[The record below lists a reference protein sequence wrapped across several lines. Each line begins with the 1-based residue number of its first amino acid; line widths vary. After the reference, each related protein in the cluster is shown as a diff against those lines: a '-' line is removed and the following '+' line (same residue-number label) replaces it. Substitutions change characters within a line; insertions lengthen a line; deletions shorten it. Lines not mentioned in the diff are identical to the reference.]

1 MTRVLAYTTPAR
13 GHLFPIVPTLL
24 ELRRRGHSVAV
35 RTLSAEVDRM
45 RGIGFD
51 ARPIDPAI
59 EAIEHDD
66 YRARTPLGR
75 QRRALDVFMRR
86 APLDA
91 ADLRAAVAEQG
102 ADALLVDLNAWG
114 AMTAAEA
121 IGLPWATWM
130 PYLLPLRSAG
140 APPWGPGLTPRAGR
154 LGAVRDRIIGGP
166 LERWL
171 NGILTGPV
179 TAARREAGLEPLAN
193 PARDALVRAPLMVYL
208 TAEPMEYPR
217 PDWPESIHMVGP
229 GSWEPP
235 AQAPDWLD
243 GDDRPLVLVTV
254 SSEYQDDAKLVAT
267 ALEALRDEPV
277 RVVATTLG
285 ADPAGFDAPPNARLE
300 RFVPHGPVI
309 DRAVCVVCHGGMGIT
324 QKALARGVPV
334 CIVPFGRDQHETAR
348 HVEVAAAGTRL
359 PVQRLN
365 AKRLRGAVRQA
376 IRRRPG
382 AERMA
387 AAFAAAG
394 GAPAAADAF
403 EALLGDRDRRG
414 PSRCSS

>member
-13 GHLFPIVPTLL
+13 GHLYPIVPTLL

-35 RTLSAEVDRM
+35 RTLSTEVDRVRDM
-45 RGIGFD
+45 GFD

-75 QRRALDVFMRR
+75 QRRALNVFTRR

-91 ADLRAAVAEQG
+91 ADLGAAVAEEG
-102 ADALLVDLNAWG
+102 AEALLVDLNAWG

-130 PYLLPLRSAG
+130 PYLLPLPSPG
-140 APPWGPGLTPRAGR
+140 VPPWGPGLAPRAGR
-154 LGAVRDRIIGGP
+154 LGAVRDRMIGGL
-166 LERWL
+166 LERRL
-171 NGILTGPV
+171 NGMLAGPV
-179 TAARREAGLEPLAN
+179 NGARREAGLEPLAN
-193 PARDALVRAPLMVYL
+193 PAREAIVRAPLMLYL

-217 PDWPESIHMVGP
+217 PGWPESIRMVGP

-235 AQAPDWLD
+235 AEAPDWLD
-243 GDDRPLVLVTV
+243 TEDRPLVLVTV
-254 SSEYQDDAKLVAT
+254 SSEYQDDGRLIAT

-277 RVVATTLG
+277 CVVVTTLG

-334 CIVPFGRDQHETAR
+334 CIVPFGRDQLETAR
-348 HVEVAAAGTRL
+348 HVEVAGAGTRV
-359 PVQRLN
+359 PVQRLT
-365 AKRLRGAVRQA
+365 AARLRAAVHQA
-376 IRRRPG
+376 IGRRPG

-403 EALLGDRDRRG
+403 EALVGEREARAV
-414 PSRCSS
+414 